1 MFATIGHTFELMRA
15 SWRVLMKDRELI
27 LFPIMSA
34 VIVVLLAGAFT
45 GLAASTG
52 TLDRVQ
58 AASETGTADGAT
70 VTDAILGFGM
80 LFVVTFVVLFFN
92 TALIASAMLRLR
104 GGNPNVGYGLRAASS
119 HVAALLVWALISA
132 TVGMILQAL
141 RNRTDNFI
149 GRIAIGMV
157 GGVWAYMT
165 FFVVPVIVA
174 QDTGPIEAIKRSS
187 SLFRE
192 TWGRQVASSFGF
204 GLVYIVAALVAILPA
219 ALLFTISPVLG
230 VMLGAL
236 LLAVALGA
244 VAALEGIF
252 KAALY
257 DFATGASPEGFDT
270 TTLRSA
276 YRAL

>member
-34 VIVVLLAGAFT
+34 VVVVLLAGAFM

-58 AASETGTADGAT
+58 TASETGSAEGAT
-70 VTDAILGFGM
+70 MTDGVLGFAM
-80 LFVVTFVVLFFN
+80 LFVVTFIVLFFN

-104 GGNPNVGYGLRAASS
+104 GGDPNVGYGLRAASS

-174 QDTGPIEAIKRSS
+174 QDAGPIEAIKRSS

-204 GLVYIVAALVAILPA
+204 GLVYVGAALIAILPA
-219 ALLFTISPVLG
+219 ALLFTISPALG

-236 LLAVALGA
+236 LL
-244 VAALEGIF
+244 
-252 KAALY
+252 
-257 DFATGASPEGFDT
+257 
-270 TTLRSA
+270 
-276 YRAL
+276 